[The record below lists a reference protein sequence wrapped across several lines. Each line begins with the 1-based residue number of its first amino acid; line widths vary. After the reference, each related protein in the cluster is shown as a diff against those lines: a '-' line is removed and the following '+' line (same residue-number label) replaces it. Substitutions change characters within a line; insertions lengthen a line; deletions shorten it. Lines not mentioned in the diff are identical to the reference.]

1 MEPPVHRHRMR
12 DSDLC
17 SLHDFVGVGLAA
29 RRHGDGEKS
38 DDGLRKKNCK
48 LVPESDQNGV
58 FEDVQSSPTENFAS
72 PAVLAP

>member
-1 MEPPVHRHRMR
+1 MVKRVMM
-12 DSDLC
+12 
-17 SLHDFVGVGLAA
+17 DF
-29 RRHGDGEKS
+29 E
-38 DDGLRKKNCK
+38 KKNCK

>member
-1 MEPPVHRHRMR
+1 MTLSGLGWLRGDMVMVKRVMM
-12 DSDLC
+12 
-17 SLHDFVGVGLAA
+17 DF
-29 RRHGDGEKS
+29 E
-38 DDGLRKKNCK
+38 KKNCK